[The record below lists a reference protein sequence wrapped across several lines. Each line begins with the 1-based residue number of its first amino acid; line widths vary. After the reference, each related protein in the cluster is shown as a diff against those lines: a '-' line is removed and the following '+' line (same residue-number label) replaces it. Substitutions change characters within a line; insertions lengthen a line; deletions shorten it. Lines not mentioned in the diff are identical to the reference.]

1 MISSDSPEKRVLI
14 VGADH
19 ETRRLCRAVLG
30 RSGFSVDAVD
40 TGIEAIIAARKCPPM
55 LCVMEH
61 QLTDVPACEAIKWL
75 RSIQPLKSTPILVL
89 SSELE
94 NDMAPPQAGT
104 SPLRKPIS
112 PAALQKAI
120 YDLFPYCVS

>member
-1 MISSDSPEKRVLI
+1 MITSDGPEKRVLI
-14 VGADH
+14 VGADF
-19 ETRRLCRAVLG
+19 ETRRLCRAVLE

-40 TGIEAIIAARKCPPM
+40 SGFEAIIAARNCPPT

-61 QLTDVPACEAIKWL
+61 QLKDVPACEAIKWL

-89 SSELE
+89 TSELG
-94 NDMAPPQAGT
+94 NDIEPCQTGT